1 MELRAVW
8 ENLAQLGEGAL
19 SKCLL
24 ATVVTSEWVGPFHN
38 PVHVVSHVFEEG
50 SSVSV
55 FKSLEDFANTVA
67 CNSHLN
73 LSLSFVICHLR
84 FFKLLSLRM
93 TSLGAPL
100 RSRAV
105 SSSPSPGCF
114 PPNERHP

>member
-19 SKCLL
+19 YECFL
-24 ATVVTSEWVGPFHN
+24 AEVVTSEWVGPFHN

-50 SSVSV
+50 SSVAI
-55 FKSLEDFANTVA
+55 FKSLEDFANTVG
-67 CNSHLN
+67 CNFHLS

-93 TSLGAPL
+93 TSLG
-100 RSRAV
+100 
-105 SSSPSPGCF
+105 
-114 PPNERHP
+114 PP